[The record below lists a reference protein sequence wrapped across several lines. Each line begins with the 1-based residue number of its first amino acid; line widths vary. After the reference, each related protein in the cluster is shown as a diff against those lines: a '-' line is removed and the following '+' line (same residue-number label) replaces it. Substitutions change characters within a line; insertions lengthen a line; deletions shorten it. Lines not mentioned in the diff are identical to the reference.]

1 MIVLEIRDFITY
13 FAFHFKPMKRF
24 PRFLGMLL
32 VTSSA
37 VSSTYAQTAETALT
51 QWMEGNFKQAK
62 STAADAIA
70 ADKNNA
76 LAYLVHSGG
85 LLFEFNATAAQ
96 ADVEKAIKISP
107 NNALFQAQLAECY
120 KAQSNMPQA
129 KKQAEKVVGLLR
141 SPRSGMEYFMRASM
155 ENIQSKPD
163 DALAD
168 FTKALEMNPRYVRAY
183 AKRAG
188 LYFDK
193 NQMDLAMADL
203 SKAIDINAQY
213 GYPYYLRGLIY
224 HNQQQYDQAI
234 AEYTKNIKYDA
245 LSGDAYFNR
254 AVIYRIQKKFDLA
267 IADYNKVLELTPKD
281 ADVYG
286 NRGNIYYDQQK
297 YDLAMVDY
305 NKAIELNPTK
315 ATYYVSRG
323 NGYRTKQQMDLA
335 FKDHNK
341 AIELNPKYGYA
352 YQARGEDYY
361 STKED
366 DKAMVDF
373 KKSVEL
379 DPRSSYGYMYMGFIH
394 HNKQQYNDAIICYTK
409 AIEYNPNN
417 LDAYNNRAAVY
428 DALGNTKQAS
438 LDRKKYSDLGG
449 TIPASGTPGK
459 KILYPGSTFDAAVA
473 KAALSRGL
481 ATIKGRACSK
491 YDGLRFDAAGAKVIL
506 MPVTPY
512 LDEWYKLREK
522 KESKTTWVYM
532 SDEAYKYRIEA
543 VADAEGRF
551 IFEGLKPGKYLVQ
564 VIHNFNQ
571 AKTAKVYDGSSSW
584 QNGPVMQ
591 TTNYYY
597 LQDYT
602 VERSARFEKFVEIDE
617 ESETKKITLTSGLI
631 KSCAL

>member
-1 MIVLEIRDFITY
+1 
-13 FAFHFKPMKRF
+13 MKKI
-24 PRFLGMLL
+24 PHFLGMLL
-32 VTSSA
+32 VTGSA
-37 VSSTYAQTAETALT
+37 VSSSYGQTAETALT

-62 STAADAIA
+62 STAADVIA

-76 LAYLVHSGG
+76 LAYLVHGG
-85 LLFEFNATAAQ
+85 SLLSEGNSTAAQ
-96 ADVEKAIKISP
+96 VDVEKAIKLSP

-120 KAQSNMPQA
+120 KGQNNMPQA
-129 KKQAEKVVGLLR
+129 KKQAEKAIGLLR
-141 SPRSGMEYFMRASM
+141 SPKSGMEYFMRASM
-155 ENIQSKPD
+155 ENIQAKPD

-168 FTKALEMNPRYVRAY
+168 FTKAIEMNPRYARAY

-188 LYFDK
+188 LYFEK
-193 NQMDLAMADL
+193 NQMDLALADL
-203 SKAIDINAQY
+203 SKAIDVNAQF
-213 GYPYYLRGLIY
+213 GYPYYLRGVIY

-234 AEYTKNIKYDA
+234 AEYTKDIKYDVQP
-245 LSGDAYFNR
+245 GDGYFNR
-254 AVIYRIQKKFDLA
+254 AVVYRIQRKYDLA

-286 NRGNIYYDQQK
+286 NRGNIYYDQKQ
-297 YDLAMVDY
+297 YDLAMADY
-305 NKAIELNPTK
+305 NKAIELNPSK
-315 ATYYVSRG
+315 ASFYVSRG
-323 NGYRTKQQMDLA
+323 NVYRTKQQMEQA

-341 AIELNPKYGYA
+341 AIELNPAYSYA

-366 DKAMVDF
+366 EKAMVDF
-373 KKSVEL
+373 KKVVEL
-379 DPRSSYGYMYMGFIH
+379 DPRSSYGFMYLGFIH
-394 HNKQQYNDAIICYTK
+394 HNRQQFNEAVTCYTK

-417 LDAYNNRAAVY
+417 PDAYNNRAAVY
-428 DALGNTKQAS
+428 DALGNTKQAN

-449 TIPASGTPGK
+449 TITASGASGK
-459 KILYPGSTFDAAVA
+459 KILYPGSTFDAALA

-491 YDGLRFDAAGAKVIL
+491 YVGLRFDAAGAKVIL

-512 LDEWYKLREK
+512 LQEWYDLREK

-532 SDEAYKYRIEA
+532 SQECYQYRIEV

-551 IFEGLKPGKYLVQ
+551 VFEGLKPGKYFVQ

-571 AKTAKVYDGSSSW
+571 LKTAKVYNGSDTW